1 MHKNQKFIGAFLIA
15 FTVCALGYLAIYIYD
30 WVAAQIEWL
39 EYYKEE
45 TVQHEMSVHG

>member
-15 FTVCALGYLAIYIYD
+15 LTVCALGYLAIYIYD